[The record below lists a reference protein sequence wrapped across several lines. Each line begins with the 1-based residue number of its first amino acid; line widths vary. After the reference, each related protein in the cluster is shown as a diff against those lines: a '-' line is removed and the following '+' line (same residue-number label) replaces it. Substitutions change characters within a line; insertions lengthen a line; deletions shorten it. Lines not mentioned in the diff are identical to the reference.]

1 MRSFFLLRPSFF
13 LNPLYLETIY
23 IFGTIRYIWYIN
35 TFLVMIYIF
44 GIIFPFLFHEIYIV
58 EIYLSIDLTFLTM
71 NEVVL
76 EEEDRYYGGNDIRV
90 CLVRM

>member
-1 MRSFFLLRPSFF
+1 
-13 LNPLYLETIY
+13 
-23 IFGTIRYIWYIN
+23 
-35 TFLVMIYIF
+35 MIYIF